1 METSKEVPVISKEEF
16 KKDLKNRL
24 TTIEVYRLKGVLNR
38 MLSEGCTESS
48 STKRGFYSED
58 KIREIL
64 NENNSNFEAVK
75 RFKSINRAIKS
86 GLVSPFGELYP
97 KRPFNNRKNTCRR
110 KNADSRETNTLK
122 KTIYG
127 KLKYKGRI

>member
-1 METSKEVPVISKEEF
+1 METSKEVPVISMEDF

-24 TTIEVYRLKGVLNR
+24 IT
-38 MLSEGCTESS
+38 
-48 STKRGFYSED
+48 
-58 KIREIL
+58 
-64 NENNSNFEAVK
+64 FEAVK
-75 RFKSINRAIKS
+75 RFKSINRAIKR

-127 KLKYKGRI
+127 ELKYKGRI

>member
-1 METSKEVPVISKEEF
+1 METSKEVPVISIEDF

-24 TTIEVYRLKGVLNR
+24 IT
-38 MLSEGCTESS
+38 
-48 STKRGFYSED
+48 
-58 KIREIL
+58 
-64 NENNSNFEAVK
+64 FEAVK
-75 RFKSINRAIKS
+75 RFKSINRAIKR

-97 KRPFNNRKNTCRR
+97 KKPFNNRKNTCRR

-127 KLKYKGRI
+127 ELKYKGRI

>member
-1 METSKEVPVISKEEF
+1 METSKEVPVVSIEEF

-24 TTIEVYRLKGVLNR
+24 TT
-38 MLSEGCTESS
+38 
-48 STKRGFYSED
+48 
-58 KIREIL
+58 
-64 NENNSNFEAVK
+64 FEAVK
-75 RFKSINRAIKS
+75 RFKSINRAIKR

>member
-1 METSKEVPVISKEEF
+1 METRKEVPVISMEEF

-24 TTIEVYRLKGVLNR
+24 IT
-38 MLSEGCTESS
+38 
-48 STKRGFYSED
+48 
-58 KIREIL
+58 
-64 NENNSNFEAVK
+64 FEAVK
-75 RFKSINRAIKS
+75 MFKSIKRAIKR

>member
-1 METSKEVPVISKEEF
+1 METSKEVSVVSIEEF

-24 TTIEVYRLKGVLNR
+24 NT
-38 MLSEGCTESS
+38 
-48 STKRGFYSED
+48 
-58 KIREIL
+58 
-64 NENNSNFEAVK
+64 FEAVK
-75 RFKSINRAIKS
+75 RFKSINRAIKR

-127 KLKYKGRI
+127 ELKYKGRI

>member
-1 METSKEVPVISKEEF
+1 METSKEVPVISIEEF

-24 TTIEVYRLKGVLNR
+24 TT
-38 MLSEGCTESS
+38 
-48 STKRGFYSED
+48 
-58 KIREIL
+58 
-64 NENNSNFEAVK
+64 FEAVK
-75 RFKSINRAIKS
+75 RFKSINRAIKR
-86 GLVSPFGELYP
+86 GLVFLFGKLYS
-97 KRPFNNRKNTCRR
+97 KSTFNNRENTCRR

>member
-1 METSKEVPVISKEEF
+1 METSKEVPVVSIEEF

-24 TTIEVYRLKGVLNR
+24 IT
-38 MLSEGCTESS
+38 
-48 STKRGFYSED
+48 
-58 KIREIL
+58 
-64 NENNSNFEAVK
+64 FEAVK
-75 RFKSINRAIKS
+75 RFKSINRAIKR

>member
-1 METSKEVPVISKEEF
+1 METSKEVPVVSIEEF

-24 TTIEVYRLKGVLNR
+24 TT
-38 MLSEGCTESS
+38 
-48 STKRGFYSED
+48 
-58 KIREIL
+58 
-64 NENNSNFEAVK
+64 FEAVK

>member
-1 METSKEVPVISKEEF
+1 METSKEVPVVSIEEF

-24 TTIEVYRLKGVLNR
+24 TT
-38 MLSEGCTESS
+38 
-48 STKRGFYSED
+48 
-58 KIREIL
+58 
-64 NENNSNFEAVK
+64 FEAVK
-75 RFKSINRAIKS
+75 RFKSINRAIKR

-97 KRPFNNRKNTCRR
+97 KKPFNNRKNTCRR

-127 KLKYKGRI
+127 ELKYKGRI

>member
-1 METSKEVPVISKEEF
+1 METRKEVPVISMEEF

-24 TTIEVYRLKGVLNR
+24 IT
-38 MLSEGCTESS
+38 
-48 STKRGFYSED
+48 
-58 KIREIL
+58 
-64 NENNSNFEAVK
+64 FEAVK
-75 RFKSINRAIKS
+75 RFKSINRAIKR

>member
-1 METSKEVPVISKEEF
+1 METSKEVPVISMEEF

-24 TTIEVYRLKGVLNR
+24 IT
-38 MLSEGCTESS
+38 
-48 STKRGFYSED
+48 
-58 KIREIL
+58 
-64 NENNSNFEAVK
+64 FEAVK
-75 RFKSINRAIKS
+75 RFKAINRAIKR